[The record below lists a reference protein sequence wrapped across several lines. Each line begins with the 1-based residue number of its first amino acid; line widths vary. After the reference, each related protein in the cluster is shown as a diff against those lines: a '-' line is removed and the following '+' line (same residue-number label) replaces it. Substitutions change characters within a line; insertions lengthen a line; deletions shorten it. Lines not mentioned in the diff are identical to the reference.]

1 MKVTAIL
8 LAVLLAF
15 SLCACAPRRTAQ
27 NPDTRGDSADTAG
40 PGTQT
45 DTTQQE
51 ADNTADNAD
60 GAGTADAGNSGYAGQ
75 TGPDGPTAGSGGSG
89 FDDDTNEKRFYY
101 AGRLYEITEETVD
114 PQDVGA
120 ELFSITDIVDGDPGA
135 QGEGLGLDLDTRI
148 YKFKDE
154 NEYDT
159 LAVRI
164 GKMYR
169 KATVRE
175 DTLLPSAGTDGGMEN
190 GTGTDSGSGQ
200 AGTAGRNAKGVGTR
214 FGMR

>member
-8 LAVLLAF
+8 LAVLLALA
-15 SLCACAPRRTAQ
+15 LCACAPQRTTQ
-27 NPDTRGDSADTAG
+27 GMRGDSADAAG
-40 PGTQT
+40 PGALTET
-45 DTTQQE
+45 DRAQEE
-51 ADNTADNAD
+51 ADTAADNAD
-60 GAGTADAGNSGYAGQ
+60 GAGTADAGNSGYEGT

-114 PQDVGA
+114 PEEVGA
-120 ELFSITDIVDGDPGA
+120 ELFSITDIVDDDPGA

-148 YKFKDE
+148 FKFKEE
-154 NEYDT
+154 NEYDV

-164 GKMYR
+164 GQQYR

-175 DTLLPSAGTDGGMEN
+175 DKLIPSAGGSDSSSTNNGMS
-190 GTGTDSGSGQ
+190 GTMNSRKNSGVDS
-200 AGTAGRNAKGVGTR
+200 AARNTR
-214 FGMR
+214 RG